1 MKYAVTHL
9 KIKFRRFFPK
19 YEKNTVLYKMSNGEF
34 SFFSKNVREFV
45 FNGEVLVQY
54 GKEIEIKAMPEKTL
68 KVEIL
73 DRKLIISG

>member
-19 YEKNTVLYKMSNGEF
+19 YEKNIVLYKMSNGEF
-34 SFFSKNVREFV
+34 GFFSKNVREFV
-45 FNGEVLVQY
+45 FKGEVLVQY